1 MEEIDVALTD
11 YALTVLCL
19 VFVFMLIK
27 GHPNSSARNWFAM
40 MFLSVGTAAALGGT
54 VHGFIHENT
63 LFHTIFWRSTIL
75 LIGVS
80 ALSAWVLGAL
90 IMLGNKGRERIRV
103 LAVVNFVFYLV
114 YVLFFNQSFAVAVV
128 NYLLSAIFL
137 LIGFGLTYK
146 LLLNRLALVALSGLI
161 LIFVAAGIQ
170 QLEIG
175 IHAQYFD
182 HNALYHVIQAFGL
195 FLVFSGARFMVRLEG

>member
-1 MEEIDVALTD
+1 M
-11 YALTVLCL
+11 
-19 VFVFMLIK
+19 
-27 GHPNSSARNWFAM
+27 
-40 MFLSVGTAAALGGT
+40 GGT

-63 LFHTIFWRSTIL
+63 LFHTIFWRSTIV

-103 LAVVNFVFYLV
+103 LALVNFVFYLF

-128 NYLLSAIFL
+128 NYLPSAIFL
-137 LIGFGLTYK
+137 LIGFGITYK
-146 LLLNRLALVALSGLI
+146 RTLNRLALVALSGLI
-161 LIFVAAGIQ
+161 LTFVAAGIQ

-195 FLVFSGARFMVRLEG
+195 FLVFSGARFMVRLER

>member
-27 GHPNSSARNWFAM
+27 GHSNSSARNWFAM
-40 MFLSVGTAAALGGT
+40 MFLSVGLAAALGGT

-63 LFHTIFWRSTIL
+63 LFHTIFWRSTIV

-103 LAVVNFVFYLV
+103 LALVNFVFYLF

-128 NYLLSAIFL
+128 NYLPSAIFL
-137 LIGFGLTYK
+137 LIGFGITYK
-146 LLLNRLALVALSGLI
+146 RTLNRLALVALSGLI
-161 LIFVAAGIQ
+161 LTFVAAGIQ